1 MSDIIQK
8 EKVKKRLKAKLE
20 IAKFLQ
26 DTVEES
32 ALVKSGTGKHTELAK
47 EFQTFLTQVS
57 HSPLST
63 AMNSVQSGNSMISIY
78 LTMTLA

>member
-1 MSDIIQK
+1 MKK

-57 HSPLST
+57 ISQ
-63 AMNSVQSGNSMISIY
+63 SVIY
-78 LTMTLA
+78 SYE